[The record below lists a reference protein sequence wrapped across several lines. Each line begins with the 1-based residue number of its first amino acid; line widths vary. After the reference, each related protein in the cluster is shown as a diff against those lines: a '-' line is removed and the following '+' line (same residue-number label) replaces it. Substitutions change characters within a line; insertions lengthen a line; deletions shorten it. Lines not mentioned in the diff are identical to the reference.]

1 MQCLSILCNGD
12 QKRMKQLRKS
22 DGVKIII
29 FIWTRPCS
37 GALDILER
45 RLSLGVCAVDCVWS
59 CILGCKKS
67 EEGFII
73 NFNGVG
79 HLLECLEVGPRVLKR
94 QIIGCLNDLLETSAL
109 ARLQFLQWNS
119 PITLRSGVKLLLD
132 LLVREQR
139 SMGAVGG
146 DGTIKDVNRPWN
158 PTILSTSTSPHEA
171 TMGSSENCSDTNSG
185 GVYLAPPG
193 VVFHVDDLYDMRM
206 RIYCLLSIV
215 VGFDPPADIGERLV
229 MSSTES
235 LQSSTGMRDDVLR
248 RETLTREE
256 RQQLEAIRLYPEL
269 RELELWQ
276 DLLEGT
282 SSGVEPLTVGDRKWI
297 EDSIAE
303 HLTRACWVKNIQK
316 QMVLAEEK
324 ADFDDML
331 LSIGNQVSAESMAGK
346 SMPIKYS
353 ETYSSSGLKLFEL
366 PEGVEVE
373 GEQPQRILVIKGA
386 PDEPA
391 VACIGGKSFEMKSL
405 NNSNARLVCQMIGG
419 KVQVAC
425 NQQDT
430 FVLAPIGPRI
440 NQDAIASALQS
451 RCGEV
456 EGMDDRKRLKYSLQ
470 ASDNEVDAFIDDPE
484 SKIVIDNSGNLIVM
498 DESYIVETL
507 DLFSQSVVMQ
517 PPREMVVA
525 SALMSRNAGRLWIQL
540 APRRLVPSSF
550 FRYFELSIGHV
561 RWGRS
566 TPPLSVVRRLLAS
579 IATDATAKSR
589 TNIEL
594 DEARIRVARAA
605 QIVCQ
610 RGRLSLRE
618 FEEQFVHSVANTI
631 GCAGEEQEAR
641 EEGEIR
647 DLICSMIRD
656 RAVIDDRASPPAVV
670 HVDRSTLP
678 PEPRARLKMLLGLR
692 KYWDAESL
700 SQWIGEVLPPN
711 VRVDSFLMKCCRR
724 VVVNDGISGTEET
737 RYCAK
742 F

>member
-1 MQCLSILCNGD
+1 MQCLSILCKGD
-12 QKRMKQLRKS
+12 QRRMKQLRKC
-22 DGVKIII
+22 DGVKIIV
-29 FIWTRPCS
+29 RQLRRYSS
-37 GALDILER
+37 GRDPVPLPSTSWRVGGDSDDDGDVDGM
-45 RLSLGVCAVDCVWS
+45 LSLGVCAVDCVWS

-79 HLLECLEVGPRVLKR
+79 HLLECLEVGPSVLKR
-94 QIIGCLNDLLETSAL
+94 QIVGCLSDLLETSAL

-119 PITLRSGVKLLLD
+119 PITLRSGVKLLLG

-139 SMGAVGG
+139 STGA
-146 DGTIKDVNRPWN
+146 
-158 PTILSTSTSPHEA
+158 
-171 TMGSSENCSDTNSG
+171 
-185 GVYLAPPG
+185 
-193 VVFHVDDLYDMRM
+193 
-206 RIYCLLSIV
+206 

-229 MSSTES
+229 LSSTES

-276 DLLEGT
+276 VTGGKILSSVVPFVSPMDLLEGT

-297 EDSIAE
+297 EDRIAE
-303 HLTRACWVKNIQK
+303 HLTRSCWVKSLQK

-324 ADFDDML
+324 AEFEDML
-331 LSIGNQVSAESMAGK
+331 LSIGNQVSAESMAGRGL
-346 SMPIKYS
+346 PIKYS
-353 ETYSSSGLKLFEL
+353 ETYSDSGLKLFEL

-391 VACIGGKSFEMKSL
+391 MACIGGKSFEMKSL
-405 NNSNARLVCQMIGG
+405 NNSNARLVCQVIGG

-440 NQDAIASALQS
+440 NQDAIASALEY

-456 EGMDDRKRLKYSLQ
+456 EGINDRKRLKYSLQ
-470 ASDNEVDAFIDDPE
+470 ASDDEVDAFIDDPE

-507 DLFSQSVVMQ
+507 DLCSQSVVMQ

-525 SALMSRNAGRLWIQL
+525 SALMSRNAGRLWIRV

-550 FRYFELSIGHV
+550 FRYFELSIGYA

-594 DEARIRVARAA
+594 DEARIRAARAA
-605 QIVCQ
+605 QIVW
-610 RGRLSLRE
+610 G
-618 FEEQFVHSVANTI
+618 
-631 GCAGEEQEAR
+631 EQEGR

-647 DLICSMIRD
+647 DSIYSMIRD
-656 RAVIDDRASPPAVV
+656 RAVIDDRASPPVV
-670 HVDRSTLP
+670 IHVDRSTLP
-678 PEPRARLKMLLGLR
+678 PEPRARLKVLLGLR

-724 VVVNDGISGTEET
+724 VVVKDGIRETDAAAQTEQLSVVRRLLAST
-737 RYCAK
+737 AADATA
-742 F
+742 